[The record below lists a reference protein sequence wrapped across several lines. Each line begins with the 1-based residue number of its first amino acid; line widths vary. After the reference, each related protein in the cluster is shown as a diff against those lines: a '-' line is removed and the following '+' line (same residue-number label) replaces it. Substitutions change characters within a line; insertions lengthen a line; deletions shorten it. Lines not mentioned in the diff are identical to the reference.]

1 MRHVI
6 RIGMLIGL
14 AFALAACKKPEPAP
28 VVEATPA
35 AVAPDA
41 ETGVVER
48 TGPDEQT
55 GVVER
60 TGPAEQTGVVERT
73 GPDEQTGVVERT
85 TPPEQ

>member
-14 AFALAACKKPEPAP
+14 AFALAACKKPEAAP

-41 ETGVVER
+41 ETGGVER

-55 GVVER
+55 GGVER
-60 TGPAEQTGVVERT
+60 AGPDEQTGGVERT
-73 GPDEQTGVVERT
+73 GPDEQTGGVERT
-85 TPPEQ
+85 APPEQ